1 MSRRQRRR
9 NFQRTLEHKFWE
21 TNNDFLSEVLSAPT
35 FPSEA
40 DKCTVDE
47 KARIYLLKMGVL
59 LAAGL
64 WFS

>member
-1 MSRRQRRR
+1 MTRRQRRR
-9 NFQRTLEHKFWE
+9 NFQRILEQKFWE

-40 DKCTVDE
+40 DKRRVD
-47 KARIYLLKMGVL
+47 KKTKIYLLKMGVL